1 MGLSA
6 WSFIVTCPEHE
17 EHRIFQK
24 VFNILA
30 EITSRMPKIFRSWQ
44 AGQVKALIQRV
55 EEAAVDVIDGDSRD
69 RVGSIGRG
77 LCVLLGVTH
86 DDTTADA
93 ERIAEKISHLRVFD
107 DDDGVMNLSATEI
120 GAELLIVSQFTL
132 YGNTSKG
139 RRPSWIAA
147 APPEVA
153 EPLIDHLVA
162 RLRDRGF
169 RVETGRFRSEMKVSI
184 VNDGPVTV
192 TVESA
197 SSG

>member
-6 WSFIVTCPEHE
+6 RSFIVTYPEHE

-24 VFNILA
+24 VVDILA

-44 AGQVKALIQRV
+44 AGRVRALIQRV
-55 EEAAVDVIDGDSRD
+55 EEAAVDVVDGDSRN

-77 LCVLLGVTH
+77 LCVLVGVTH

-147 APPEVA
+147 APPAFGHRSRHCFGCFSHHDDRHGRVFCL
-153 EPLIDHLVA
+153 PGPR
-162 RLRDRGF
+162 RLAGD
-169 RVETGRFRSEMKVSI
+169 VSR
-184 VNDGPVTV
+184 
-192 TVESA
+192 
-197 SSG
+197 

>member
-1 MGLSA
+1 
-6 WSFIVTCPEHE
+6 
-17 EHRIFQK
+17 
-24 VFNILA
+24 
-30 EITSRMPKIFRSWQ
+30 MPKLFRSWQ
-44 AGQVKALIQRV
+44 AGRVKALIQRV
-55 EEAAVDVIDGDSRD
+55 EEAAVDVVNGDSRD

-77 LCVLLGVTH
+77 LCVLVGVTH
-86 DDTTADA
+86 DDTMADA

-107 DDDGVMNLSATEI
+107 DDDGVMNLSAAEI

-132 YGNTSKG
+132 YGNTAKG

-147 APPEVA
+147 ARPEVA

-162 RLRDRGF
+162 QLRDRDF
-169 RVETGRFRSEMKVSI
+169 HVETGRFRTEMKVSI

>member
-1 MGLSA
+1 
-6 WSFIVTCPEHE
+6 
-17 EHRIFQK
+17 
-24 VFNILA
+24 
-30 EITSRMPKIFRSWQ
+30 MPKLFRSWQ
-44 AGQVKALIQRV
+44 AGRVKALIQRV
-55 EEAAVDVIDGDSRD
+55 EEAAVDVVNGDSRD

-77 LCVLLGVTH
+77 LFVLVGVTH
-86 DDTTADA
+86 NDTTADA

-147 APPEVA
+147 ARPEVA
-153 EPLIDHLVA
+153 EPLIEHLVA
-162 RLRDRGF
+162 QLQDRGF
-169 RVETGRFRSEMKVSI
+169 RVETGRFRTEMKVSI

>member
-1 MGLSA
+1 
-6 WSFIVTCPEHE
+6 
-17 EHRIFQK
+17 
-24 VFNILA
+24 
-30 EITSRMPKIFRSWQ
+30 MPKLFRSWQ
-44 AGQVKALIQRV
+44 AGRVKALIQRV
-55 EEAAVDVIDGDSRD
+55 EEAAVDVVNGDSRD

-77 LCVLLGVTH
+77 LCVLVGVTH
-86 DDTTADA
+86 DDTMADA

-107 DDDGVMNLSATEI
+107 DDDGVMNLSAAEI

-132 YGNTSKG
+132 YGNTAKG

-147 APPEVA
+147 ARPEVA

-162 RLRDRGF
+162 QLRDRGF
-169 RVETGRFRSEMKVSI
+169 RVETGRFRTEMKVSI

-192 TVESA
+192 IVESA